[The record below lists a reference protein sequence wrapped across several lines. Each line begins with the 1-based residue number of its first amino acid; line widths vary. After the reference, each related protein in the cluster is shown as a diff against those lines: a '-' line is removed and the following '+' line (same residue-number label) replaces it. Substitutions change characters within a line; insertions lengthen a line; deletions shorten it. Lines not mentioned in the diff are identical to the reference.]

1 MSALDLVGRRSD
13 TLTVIIRVCGSGPCC
28 SIPVAYT
35 FKIHSESDC
44 IVSSTQNLLLRSQHG
59 SHLLC
64 PHQCHSFLTG
74 IPASTFALISRPA
87 PYPATAILNKL
98 ARVMLSKYWS
108 QVATLLH
115 GSQTAGK
122 ARVVIKYD
130 TRYFPDLIHCSPLA
144 HSAPVM
150 CQTSLHP
157 RTLALTVFSAWKVL
171 LLGIGLHQVFA

>member
-1 MSALDLVGRRSD
+1 MVGRRSD
-13 TLTVIIRVCGSGPCC
+13 TLTVITRVCASGPCC
-28 SIPVAYT
+28 STPVVHT

-44 IVSSTQNLLLRSQHG
+44 IVSSTQYLLLRSQHG

-64 PHQCHSFLTG
+64 PHQCHSFLTS

-87 PYPATAILNKL
+87 PYPATAILNKV
-98 ARVMLSKYWS
+98 ARVMLSKCWS

-115 GSQTAGK
+115 GSQTGGK
-122 ARVVIKYD
+122 ASVVIKYG
-130 TRYFPDLIHCSPLA
+130 THYFPDLIHCSPLA
-144 HSAPVM
+144 HSAPVT

-157 RTLALTVFSAWKVL
+157 RTLALTVFSAWKAL

>member
-1 MSALDLVGRRSD
+1 MAHVVPFLWFIPSKYIQNPTALYH
-13 TLTVIIRVCGSGPCC
+13 P
-28 SIPVAYT
+28 
-35 FKIHSESDC
+35 HS
-44 IVSSTQNLLLRSQHG
+44 LLRSQHG

-87 PYPATAILNKL
+87 PCPATAILNKV

-115 GSQTAGK
+115 GSQTGGK
-122 ARVVIKYD
+122 ASVVIKYGAH
-130 TRYFPDLIHCSPLA
+130 YFPDLIHCSPLA
-144 HSAPVM
+144 HSAPVT

-157 RTLALTVFSAWKVL
+157 RTLALTVFSAWKAL